1 MLDPQQ
7 QHSWRTLSEL
17 MDEPWVLQPIDSQ
30 IGLVVEKPF
39 APRGCRSRPSA
50 PCGDFPSLT
59 CALLPREGFLG
70 ILPASLLQ
78 FSANLPKLKV
88 LPVDLRI
95 PPWPVGMM
103 TLKNRT
109 LMPVVKHFIKC
120 AREVVKPAT
129 GAPVGRSQG
138 YSSKPQAT

>member
-30 IGLVVEKPF
+30 IGLVVAEAFRAQGLPF
-39 APRGCRSRPSA
+39 PPKRAVWG
-50 PCGDFPSLT
+50 FPSLT